1 MVKTQNLNSKQK
13 TLLMNAA
20 ILIGLTYKVVT
31 GTPLRVVLVA
41 GLVLFA
47 SANLLAMMV
56 AKRQDREQS

>member
-1 MVKTQNLNSKQK
+1 MVKTQSLNSKQK

-20 ILIGLTYKVVT
+20 ILIGLTYKIVT

-47 SANLLAMMV
+47 SANLLAMVV